1 MRGKEKR
8 ILIASILLII
18 LGLLSNL
25 YINLAKEEKRGGII
39 EIDGKEIYLKDI
51 FNRYELVEIRN
62 NITGKAY
69 VGIPLEHLIMSAGVK
84 DPENHEYTIVG
95 SDGYKKTVTWD
106 NILQG
111 VLTKERR
118 VAFKALPKAF
128 MVKDVVRIEVV
139 G

>member
-95 SDGYKKTVTWD
+95 SDGYKKTV
-106 NILQG
+106 
-111 VLTKERR
+111 
-118 VAFKALPKAF
+118 
-128 MVKDVVRIEVV
+128 
-139 G
+139 